1 MDTFE
6 ISSHEALNAL
16 LGEPNEVVQLKIHT
30 QLDPEMRE
38 FIAASTLVFVS
49 TLDSN
54 GLPDVSPKGD
64 PAGFVNVL
72 DDNTVCIPERPG
84 NKLMYGFHNVLDNP
98 AIGVIFVVPN
108 CRETLRIKGRATL
121 TQDPQLL
128 ASMSVNKKP
137 ALLATR
143 IAVEECFFHCGKAM
157 IRSKVWQPES
167 WTDERKSLI
176 AKQVARQMD
185 GGDEVVELVENELE
199 KNYVEELY

>member
-1 MDTFE
+1 MDTVE

-167 WTDERKSLI
+167 WSDERKSLI